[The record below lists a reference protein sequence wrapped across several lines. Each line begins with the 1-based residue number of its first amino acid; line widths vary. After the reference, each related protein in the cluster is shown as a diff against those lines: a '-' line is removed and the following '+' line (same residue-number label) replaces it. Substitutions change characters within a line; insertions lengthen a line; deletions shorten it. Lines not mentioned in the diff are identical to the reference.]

1 MNHWIKGLSSYAAD
15 VDGLFWLVTALI
27 GFWFIVAQAV
37 VFYFSF
43 RYRRKNNP
51 KAAYITGKSWREM
64 GWVMGPVILVVM
76 CDGWIDVATA
86 SVWKNIKEDLPAA
99 DHKVDVTGQQ
109 WAWTFRHEGPDG
121 KLDTPDD
128 IVTVDDLH
136 LVVNKTVHL
145 NLQSKDVLHSFCI
158 PVMRFKQDT
167 IPGRSITGWVKPT
180 ATGKYDV
187 QCTQICGIGHGYMAA
202 RVTVQTQEEYD
213 AWMKAQGA
221 SAVMPPAASAAPT
234 GAGAPSA
241 APAAA
246 PTPAPAPATPAPA
259 PAPQK

>member
-27 GFWFIVAQAV
+27 GFWFVVAQAV
-37 VFYFSF
+37 VFYFAF
-43 RYRRKNNP
+43 RYRRKDGV

-86 SVWKNIKEDLPAA
+86 SVWKNIKEELPAA

-128 IVTVDDLH
+128 IVTIDDLH
-136 LVVNKTVHL
+136 LVANKTVHL
-145 NLQSKDVLHSFCI
+145 NLESKDVLHSFCI

-180 ATGKYDV
+180 ATGKYDI

-202 RVTVQTQEEYD
+202 RVTVQTQDEYD
-213 AWMKAQGA
+213 AWMKAQA
-221 SAVMPPAASAAPT
+221 ATAMPAAAPAPAAPPAP
-234 GAGAPSA
+234 APSPAA

-246 PTPAPAPATPAPA
+246 PTAPAPR
-259 PAPQK
+259 K